1 MPNSKIP
8 HIDLGDTL
16 NTQRLRLN
24 DLIDSVGD
32 VSALKTTAGGVTAA
46 INELYDSIGVIG
58 LGSLNTTAPTLR
70 QAINEHEKDLGNMKS
85 NLNAVYGAIQQIDK
99 LLTKLNEG
107 KDKKSMPEEKFYDY
121 YTRDELIIKFM
132 PLVENLARKFST
144 TQQASGV
151 LSINDLIQIGSEGLI
166 KAVDKLDWLQ
176 LSESEDIE
184 KTLKSFF
191 AKRIKGIIRRRIDMA
206 RGGMRIP
213 EHKLNEIRKNPKDKK
228 MVEIF
233 FNSMFLS
240 IDAQP
245 TNDDEENMMY
255 QIADKSEPYNI
266 QILNVYLKGLMEK
279 YLNKNEYE
287 VLRLSYGLDCDKY
300 PAQCIADKIGIKGAS
315 AYVRVSELK
324 KQAVQKLIDSV
335 DHSQVLDFL

>member
-1 MPNSKIP
+1 MKKYNVQNYIRYKE
-8 HIDLGDTL
+8 DL
-16 NTQRLRLN
+16 
-24 DLIDSVGD
+24 
-32 VSALKTTAGGVTAA
+32 
-46 INELYDSIGVIG
+46 
-58 LGSLNTTAPTLR
+58 
-70 QAINEHEKDLGNMKS
+70 
-85 NLNAVYGAIQQIDK
+85 
-99 LLTKLNEG
+99 
-107 KDKKSMPEEKFYDY
+107 KKSMPEEKFYDY

-151 LSINDLIQIGSEGLI
+151 LTINDLIQIGAEGLI
-166 KAVDKLDWLQ
+166 KAVDKLDWLV
-176 LSESEDIE
+176 LADAEDIE

-287 VLRLSYGLDCDKY
+287 VLRLSYGLDCDKH
-300 PAQCIADKIGIKGAS
+300 PAQCIADKLGIKGAS